1 MKRFIFIFLI
11 SIIFSNGFGQTF
23 NYLPTSTTNQIIEH
37 TYFILSYSERNEQ
50 AEWVAYE
57 LTKSRVYGEVSR
69 TDNFR
74 EDPLVKTGSA
84 TLNDYKGSGYDR
96 GHLAPAGDMKF
107 SKTAMSESFYMS
119 NMSPQIPGFNRGI
132 WKKLEGQVRIWAVEN
147 EHIYIVTGGILSSKI
162 GSIGNSVTIPKYYY
176 KVILDYKE
184 PGIKAIALILPN
196 EKGTKQLDEYVVT
209 IDRVENLTGIDFFP
223 ALPDDLENKLE
234 ADSDPSK
241 WSFKPITISSS
252 SKSQSV
258 RCKGITQAGARCK
271 RMTTSENGY
280 CWQHQDQ
287 VNGTKTVKP
296 TPTKRTVAVQCKGIT
311 QSGNRCKRKTT
322 NLNGYCWQHQD
333 QVKMK

>member
-1 MKRFIFIFLI
+1 MKRLVFFFLV
-11 SIIFSNGFGQTF
+11 SLIIPKGFTQTF
-23 NYLPTSTTNQIIEH
+23 DYLPFSTTNQIINH
-37 TYFILSYSERNEQ
+37 TYYTLPYSEQNEQ

-74 EDPLVKTGSA
+74 EDPLIKTGSA
-84 TLNDYKGSGYDR
+84 ILSDYKGSGYDR

-119 NMSPQIPGFNRGI
+119 NMSPQTPGFNRGI

-147 EHIYIVTGGILSSKI
+147 EHIYVVTGGILSSKI
-162 GSIGNSVTIPKYYY
+162 GSIGNGVTIPKYYY
-176 KVILDYKE
+176 KVILDYNE
-184 PGIKAIALILPN
+184 PEIKAIALILPN
-196 EKGTKQLDEYVVT
+196 EKGTKQLDEYIVS

-241 WSFKPITISSS
+241 WSFSPITISTS

-258 RCKGITQAGARCK
+258 RCKGITQAGTRCK
-271 RMTTSENGY
+271 RMTTNENGY

-287 VNGTKTVKP
+287 VKGTKTVKP
-296 TPTKRTVAVQCKGIT
+296 IPAKRTVAVQCKGIT

-333 QVKMK
+333 QAQKK

>member
-1 MKRFIFIFLI
+1 MKTIIFFITVLI
-11 SIIFSNGFGQTF
+11 SMNLYSQEFDYF
-23 NYLPTSTTNQIIEH
+23 PTSTTGQIIKH
-37 TYFILSYSERNEQ
+37 TYYTLSYSEQNEQ

-107 SKTAMSESFYMS
+107 SGTAMSESFYMS
-119 NMSPQIPGFNRGI
+119 NMSPQTPGFNRGI
-132 WKKLEGQVRIWAVEN
+132 WKKLEAQVRTWAVEN
-147 EHIYIVTGGILSSKI
+147 EHIYIVTGGIFSSKI
-162 GSIGNSVTIPKYYY
+162 GSIGNGVTIPKYYY

-196 EKGTKQLDEYVVT
+196 EKGTKQLDEYVIS

-241 WSFKPITISSS
+241 WSFSSITISTS

-258 RCKGITQAGARCK
+258 QCKGITQAGTRCK
-271 RMTTSENGY
+271 RMTTNENGY

-287 VNGTKTVKP
+287 VKGTKTVKP
-296 TPTKRTVAVQCKGIT
+296 TPAKRTIAVQCKGIT
-311 QSGNRCKRKTT
+311 QSGTRCKRKTT
-322 NLNGYCWQHQD
+322 NLNGYGWQHQD
-333 QVKMK
+333 QAKKK